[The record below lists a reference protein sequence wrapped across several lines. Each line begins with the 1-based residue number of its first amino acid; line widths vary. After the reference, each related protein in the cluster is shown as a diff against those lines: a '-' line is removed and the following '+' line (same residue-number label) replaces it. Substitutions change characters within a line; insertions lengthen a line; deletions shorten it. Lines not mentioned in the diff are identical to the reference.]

1 MFVICF
7 ISQWRS
13 KHGLWVF
20 PPKKTPIWRRHC
32 SIGQSCFSITSK
44 GSIGWFL
51 ESTRAWI
58 FSPERS
64 LNQPIATRVCI
75 RSINQSN
82 RSISVRFLFLF
93 CSRVFI
99 SRSYKNRSI
108 KRIRDF
114 WANGVLHAS
123 WYFTQAISSY
133 ATMQWMPRYF
143 YFQSFRNKVYRTHP
157 WPAPIV
163 FDGLPASLLSYTT
176 DTSIAKPCF
185 VDVYNIWTLL
195 LLTGRF

>member
-7 ISQWRS
+7 ISQWKS

-51 ESTRAWI
+51 ESSRAWI

-64 LNQPIATRVCI
+64 LNQPKATRVGV
-75 RSINQSN
+75 RSISQSN

-93 CSRVFI
+93 CSRLFI
-99 SRSYKNRSI
+99 SRSYKNRSKDPWFLGQWRVTCI
-108 KRIRDF
+108 LIF
-114 WANGVLHAS
+114 
-123 WYFTQAISSY
+123 YSSHIFLCY
-133 ATMQWMPRYF
+133 DAMDATLFLFSVIPE
-143 YFQSFRNKVYRTHP
+143 
-157 WPAPIV
+157 
-163 FDGLPASLLSYTT
+163 
-176 DTSIAKPCF
+176 
-185 VDVYNIWTLL
+185 
-195 LLTGRF
+195 